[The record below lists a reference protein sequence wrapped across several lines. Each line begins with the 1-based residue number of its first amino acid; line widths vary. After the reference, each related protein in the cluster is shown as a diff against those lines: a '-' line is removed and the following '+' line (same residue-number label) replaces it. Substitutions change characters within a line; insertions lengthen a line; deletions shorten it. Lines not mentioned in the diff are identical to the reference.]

1 VQLFFIAGLLLTIQ
15 AFTYQLSNDPL
26 TGLRTGSRLIQVIS
40 LSVLFYSLVL
50 LHTSRDSW
58 KIVTRCWPI
67 LFLAGLGLLS
77 ATWSINSSTTV
88 RATYNFLSVS
98 LVCLA
103 MAARFSPLECLRIVL
118 RMMTLGC
125 VMSILWAQIFPEVGV
140 HQATDLVQMVHAGL
154 WRGIFTHKQGLGVFS
169 SLTLGL
175 LLFYGSVAFPML
187 IVRVAAIACA
197 GVCLYGTGSVT
208 GLLTASILTMLL
220 YITRW
225 ISHVPRPQRAILIRA
240 LIFSLSAIALAFNL
254 GWLDFVPIL
263 LGKTADLNG
272 RSDMW
277 PYVLALTRS
286 SYMLFGRGLGTNF
299 SNPIFEGGISI
310 DNGYVDVTMELGY
323 VGAAAI
329 MAIYGGML
337 WAGGRLIERTPPD
350 SAGINLFPFCYMVAL
365 FVINVSEGLF
375 MKREIAT
382 VLFVLA
388 ISFIFRE
395 APKIAQTV
403 QGIPSGK
410 FMPRARRR
418 TVYADR

>member
-1 VQLFFIAGLLLTIQ
+1 VRLFFMVGLLLTIQ
-15 AFTYQLSNDPL
+15 AFTYQLSYDRL
-26 TGLRTGSRLIQVIS
+26 TGLRSVSPVIQVIS
-40 LSVLFYSLVL
+40 LSVLFCSLVL

-58 KIVTRCWPI
+58 KLVARCWPI
-67 LFLAGLGLLS
+67 LFLSGLGLLS
-77 ATWSINSSTTV
+77 ATWSVNSSTTV

-125 VMSILWAQIFPEVGV
+125 VLSILWVQIFPEVGI
-140 HQATDLVQMVHAGL
+140 HQATDLSQTVHDGL

-175 LLFYGSVAFPML
+175 LMFYGSVAFPVL
-187 IVRVAAIACA
+187 IVRVAAIVCA
-197 GVCLYGTGSVT
+197 GVCLFGTGSVT
-208 GLLTASILTMLL
+208 GLLTAGILTTLL
-220 YITRW
+220 YVTWW
-225 ISHVPRPQRAILIRA
+225 ISHVPRPHRAFFMRT
-240 LIFSLSAIALAFNL
+240 LIFSLGLIALVFNL
-254 GWLDFVPIL
+254 GWLDFVPGL

-286 SYMLFGRGLGTNF
+286 SSMLFGRGLGTNF
-299 SNPIFEGGISI
+299 SNPIFEGGLSI

-323 VGAAAI
+323 VGAAVVL
-329 MAIYGGML
+329 AIYGGML
-337 WAGGRLIERTPPD
+337 WAGCRLIERTPPD
-350 SAGINLFPFCYMVAL
+350 RAGINLFPFCYMVVL
-365 FVINVSEGLF
+365 FVMNVSEGLF
-375 MKREIAT
+375 MKREIAN
-382 VLFVLA
+382 VLFILA

-395 APKIAQTV
+395 APKTAQTV
-403 QGIPSGK
+403 QGIRSGK
-410 FMPRARRR
+410 FMPRGRRR